1 MTAGGPCPLCGN
13 GESTPARWA
22 GPGQMVRCR
31 QCGLVYRQPRPGESD
46 LTPSLDE
53 DEPATVE
60 EEWLGERRSQNFRR
74 FLDEGAGP
82 PGRLLDV
89 GCGHGRFL
97 RLAEE
102 GGWDATGLDVSPAAV
117 RYARERF
124 GVRALCG
131 DLKGFRFPDHAFTLV
146 TLWDVLDFVPDPV
159 GLLQE
164 IHRVLEP
171 GGRLF
176 IRVPNY
182 LFQRT
187 SFLLVG
193 WAGRTPNLISVF
205 HLTSFAPAPL
215 RRLLRSTGFV
225 LLKIANGR
233 PTRGDPYRA
242 FGGAEGLIGALKMA
256 VYGFVQGLYFVSGGR
271 WVLGPSLEVHARRE
285 G

>member
-1 MTAGGPCPLCGN
+1 MNSPAECPLCGN
-13 GESTPARWA
+13 GESVRGLRA
-22 GPGQMVRCR
+22 GPRQMVRCR
-31 QCGLVYRQPRPGESD
+31 RCGLAYRHPGPIEGDLIPGLAEKRPES
-46 LTPSLDE
+46 
-53 DEPATVE
+53 VE
-60 EEWLGERRSQNFRR
+60 EEWLGERRSRNFRR
-74 FLDEGAGP
+74 FLDGWRDT

-89 GCGHGRFL
+89 GCGYGRFL
-97 RLAEE
+97 RMAEE
-102 GGWDATGLDVSPAAV
+102 RGWDATGVDVSRAAV
-117 RYARERF
+117 CDARERF

-159 GLLQE
+159 GLLRE

-171 GGRLF
+171 GGCLF

-187 SFLLVG
+187 SFVLTG
-193 WAGRTPNLISVF
+193 WAGGRSDLTSIF

-215 RRLLRSTGFV
+215 RRLLRTTGFV
-225 LLKIANGR
+225 PVKIANSR

-242 FGGAEGLIGALKMA
+242 FGGAEGLIEVLKMG
-256 VYGFVQGLYFVSGGR
+256 VYALAQALSFVSGGR
-271 WVLGPSLEVHARRE
+271 WLLGPSLEAHARPE